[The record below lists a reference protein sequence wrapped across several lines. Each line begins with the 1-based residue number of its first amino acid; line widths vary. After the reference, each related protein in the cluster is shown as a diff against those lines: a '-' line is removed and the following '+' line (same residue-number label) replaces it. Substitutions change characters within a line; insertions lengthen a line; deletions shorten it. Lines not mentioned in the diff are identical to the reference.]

1 MRPMR
6 PQDGSMGARAPR
18 PERGDMRPPMA
29 PKAPMAPRPA
39 AAPRPAVVPNPPKPA
54 FNPAEAAAEK
64 PAAVV
69 SEFTRLWLSVGE
81 EHGADPTKLRDFILG
96 TTGEPAE
103 SIRHVDVRPRHSF
116 AEVPTVRAS
125 AVLGQLKRAPFGEH
139 RMKVKV
145 A

>member
-1 MRPMR
+1 
-6 PQDGSMGARAPR
+6 
-18 PERGDMRPPMA
+18 
-29 PKAPMAPRPA
+29 
-39 AAPRPAVVPNPPKPA
+39 VVPNAPKPA